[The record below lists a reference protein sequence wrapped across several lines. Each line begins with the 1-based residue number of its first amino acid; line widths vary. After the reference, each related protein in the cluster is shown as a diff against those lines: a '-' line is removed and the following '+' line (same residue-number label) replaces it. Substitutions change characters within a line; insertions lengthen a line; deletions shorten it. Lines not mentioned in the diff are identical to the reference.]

1 MKVERGRQWEW
12 EAVLAAAP
20 LARVEF
26 LTASTL
32 ALRAVKMVVAVR
44 STNTANMQEE
54 IPVDKFYCTVVVV
67 AMLFY
72 FVRRAERAATKH
84 LSVLP

>member
-26 LTASTL
+26 LTASTRATCCENGGCR
-32 ALRAVKMVVAVR
+32 ALNQHGHYGGGTSCRQILLHSSSSSSKRFSISFVV
-44 STNTANMQEE
+44 
-54 IPVDKFYCTVVVV
+54 
-67 AMLFY
+67 L
-72 FVRRAERAATKH
+72 
-84 LSVLP
+84 